1 MICSTS
7 VDMKK
12 KGTIIL
18 IILEFSLGIY
28 ANLYTGVR
36 FNTQMPKTNIKLFE
50 SSNQLMPSE
59 LEISFDMYLAQPLS
73 IGQVLMLECGKTVIS
88 FTYIGRNKNDCNFV
102 LSPTSNKKK
111 YIEIPFV
118 ASRGEE
124 GKWFT
129 ISISVSTKSQ
139 SATVSLDKRKYTLN
153 GLKISSDC
161 GYNVFFGP
169 NESGLSDVPPMAI
182 ANVVI
187 KEQGKSKFVFPL
199 NESDGEIAIDTISN
213 VKAKVENPVWL
224 INSHHY
230 WKHIGTLRAA
240 KTAGIAYDSKRSK
253 LVIVNPETLVS
264 FGLKDNAYSKT
275 PIIGKK
281 IVGFSGEAI
290 YSATQGLIFCYN
302 LYDGDGITSPFVAK
316 INTDGKVIKYSPYE
330 FHNPLHHHAMLWD
343 ENQQQLSI
351 FGGYGNYSYSDKLLM
366 FNEKQNKWDSINS
379 HGDRITPRMHT
390 IAGVGAD
397 PNLFY
402 IYGGIGNETGK
413 QELGKEFY
421 SDLYVLN
428 IKTTEIKR
436 LWSDS
441 SALSH
446 LVPKRNLIFDPDQK
460 AVIFLC
466 TNRNNGKI
474 GLYSFDVETG
484 QHRRVSNETLVNT
497 NCISSTAYLFY
508 DKNIQKYCM
517 AIRQA
522 EDNKADAKIEIF
534 SLNYPAIS
542 YEQLNKPDKEKTSNK
557 ILFVII
563 SSSFIFGTLFYFL
576 KKKSSKKSQS
586 NAEKSVITTEESNEL
601 SSEKR
606 ANAIFLFGEFAVINR
621 DGANISARFSSKIK
635 QLFTLI
641 LLNSIRYN
649 EGISTE
655 KLSLTIWTNKD
666 VSDAKNIRGVTI
678 NHLRTLLK
686 ELDGIS
692 LIYVDEKWNLTIDEQ
707 CYCDYKS
714 AIQLQKQASTLDS
727 IREML
732 TILKRGALLP
742 AFYQYD
748 WFEKTKIEYDEL
760 LFNQLESGISLLAEN
775 KNWNETILA
784 ANTLIS
790 FDHLNENALKYKIIA
805 LSKLGKLENAQKL
818 YDKFCKEY
826 LICYNEKYKVRFS
839 DLQ

>member
-1 MICSTS
+1 
-7 VDMKK
+7 MKK
-12 KGTIIL
+12 KGTILL
-18 IILEFSLGIY
+18 INLVFSLGIY
-28 ANLYTGVR
+28 ANLYSGVR
-36 FNTQMPKTNIKLFE
+36 FNTQMPKTDIKLFE

-102 LSPTSNKKK
+102 LSPISNKKK
-111 YIEIPFV
+111 YIEIPFD

-129 ISISVSTKSQ
+129 ISIFVSAKSQ

-153 GLKISSDC
+153 GLTISSEC
-161 GYNVFFGP
+161 SYNLFFGP
-169 NESGLSDVPPMAI
+169 NKSGLSDVPPMAI
-182 ANVVI
+182 ANIVI
-187 KEQGKSKFVFPL
+187 KEQGKIRFAFPL
-199 NESDGEIAIDTISN
+199 NESDGKIATDTISN
-213 VKAKVENPVWL
+213 VKAIVENPIWL

-230 WKHIGTLRAA
+230 WKHIGTLSTA
-240 KTAGIAYDSKRSK
+240 KTAGVAYDSKRNK
-253 LVIVNPETLVS
+253 LIIVNTETLAS
-264 FGLKDNAYSKT
+264 FELKDNTYSKV

-281 IVGFSGEAI
+281 IVGFSGEAV
-290 YSATQGLIFCYN
+290 YSATQDLFICYN
-302 LYDGDGITSPFVAK
+302 LYDGDGITNPFFTK
-316 INTDGKVIKYSPYE
+316 INTDGQVINYSPYE

-351 FGGYGNYSYSDKLLM
+351 FGGYGNYSYSDKLLT
-366 FNEKQNKWDSINS
+366 FNEKQNRWDSINIRGS
-379 HGDRITPRMHT
+379 RITPRMHT
-390 IAGVGAD
+390 IAGVGSD

-428 IKTTEIKR
+428 IKTNEIKK

-441 SALSH
+441 SESSH
-446 LVPKRNLIFDPDQK
+446 LVPKRNLIFDPIQK
-460 AVIFLC
+460 TVLFLC

-484 QHRRVSNETLVNT
+484 KHRRVSDETLVNT

-508 DKNIQKYCM
+508 DKSIQKYCM

-522 EDNKADAKIEIF
+522 EDNKTEAKIEVY
-534 SLNYPAIS
+534 SLNYPAIA
-542 YEQLNKPDKEKTSNK
+542 YEQLNKQDKEETSNTA
-557 ILFVII
+557 LFVIVF
-563 SSSFIFGTLFYFL
+563 SVFIFGVLFYFS
-576 KKKSSKKSQS
+576 KKISSKKTKK
-586 NAEKSVITTEESNEL
+586 NTENHLVTLEESNEL
-601 SSEKR
+601 FSEKR
-606 ANAIFLFGEFAVINR
+606 ANAIFIFGEFAVINR
-621 DGANISARFSSKIK
+621 DGINISARFSSKIK

-641 LLNSIRYN
+641 LLNSIRYH

-655 KLSLTIWTNKD
+655 KLSLTIWSNKD

-678 NHLRTLLK
+678 NHLRTLLR

-692 LIYVDEKWNLTIDEQ
+692 LIYVDEKWILDIEEQ
-707 CYCDYKS
+707 CYCDYKT
-714 AIQLQKQASTLDS
+714 ATILQKQANTLES

-732 TILKRGALLP
+732 NVLKRGALLP

-748 WFEKTKIEYDEL
+748 WFEKSKIEYDEF
-760 LFNQLESGISLLAEN
+760 LFNQLENGISLLAEN
-775 KNWNETILA
+775 RLWTDTALA
-784 ANTLIS
+784 ANTLFS

-805 LSKLGKLENAQKL
+805 LSKLGKHESAQKV
-818 YDKFCKEY
+818 YDRFCKEY
-826 LICYNEKYKVRFS
+826 LICYNEKYKVKFT
-839 DLQ
+839 DFTTLI